1 MIRVALIGYG
11 QRGKFYVDTLSKY
24 NDVEIVSVC
33 DTSAEKLSL
42 AKKAFSLADENC
54 FSSDKELFSKGKI
67 ADLLV
72 IASMDQYHYAQAI
85 EALKLGYD
93 LILEKPIAQSAK
105 ESREI
110 AEIANRCG
118 RRVFV
123 CHVLRYAPL
132 YTTIKK
138 MINDGKVGKVIS
150 ISATEH
156 VGWWHQAHSFVRGN
170 WRRSEDTNPM
180 IVAKCCHDLDL
191 FVWLTGKDCKSVSS
205 YGSLNYFKRDNAPE
219 GSGDYCFECKYKDEC
234 KYNSMKFY
242 TNYPAFAFASGQYLG
257 DPADKQAIAAA
268 FSRKDNPYARCV
280 FKCDNDVVDN
290 QVVNVRFEDDTT
302 AQLTM
307 TAFCE
312 GGIRTIW
319 VHGTEGEI
327 SASMLD
333 NVIHYQKF
341 GKIYGVEPE
350 DIKVTVGET
359 FGGHGG
365 GDEKMVDD
373 IVRAIRGD
381 GNALGLTSID
391 KSIMSHLMGFAAED
405 SRKGGG
411 KLVEIKVG

>member
-1 MIRVALIGYG
+1 MIKIALIGYG
-11 QRGKFYVDTLSKY
+11 QRGKFYLDTLNKY
-24 NDVEIVSVC
+24 DDVEIVAVC
-33 DTSAEKLSL
+33 DMNNEKLAIAAEKYNLKEERL
-42 AKKAFSLADENC
+42 
-54 FSSDKELFSKGKI
+54 FSSDKEFFAKGKLADALII
-67 ADLLV
+67 AT
-72 IASMDQYHYAQAI
+72 MDEYHYDQAI
-85 EALKLGYD
+85 KGLKTGYD
-93 LILEKPIAQSAK
+93 LILEKPVAQSEK
-105 ESREI
+105 QSKEI
-110 AEIANRCG
+110 ARLAHKYNRQ
-118 RRVFV
+118 VYV

-132 YTTIKK
+132 YTTIKR
-138 MINDGKVGKVIS
+138 MIDDGKVGSVIS

-205 YGSLNYFKRDNAPE
+205 YGSLNYFKSENAPE
-219 GSGDYCFECKYKDEC
+219 GCGDYCFECKYKSEC
-234 KYNSMKFY
+234 KYNAIKFY
-242 TNYPAFAFASGQYLG
+242 TTYPAFAFASGRYLG
-257 DPADKQAIAAA
+257 DPDDKQAIEKE
-268 FSRKDNPYARCV
+268 FSTKVNPYARCV

-290 QVVNVRFEDDTT
+290 QVVNVLFDDNTT

-373 IVRAIRGD
+373 IVHALRGD
-381 GNALGLTSID
+381 SGALGLTSID
-391 KSIMSHLMGFAAED
+391 RSIMSHLMGFAAEK
-405 SRKGGG
+405 SRLEGGTAI
-411 KLVEIKVG
+411 EIEK